1 MTRAA
6 TVTDSPRWRGRYRVR
21 VISTAAARPVVK
33 AVLAWYAVNRRDLP
47 WRRPETTPWGVLVSE
62 FMLQQTPVSRVRE
75 PWLAWITRWP
85 TPAALAAETPGEAV
99 RAWGRLGYPRRALR
113 LHHAAVAIVERHG
126 GTVPSDH
133 AALLALPGVG
143 SYTAAAIASF
153 AFGQRH
159 VVLDTNVRRVLAR
172 VAAGAE
178 FPARSTT
185 PAETALAEQF
195 LPARPER
202 AATWAVASMEL
213 GAVICTARTP
223 RCDRCPIR
231 RRCAW
236 QAAGRP
242 RYDGPPRRGQTYEGT
257 DRQCRGAL
265 LSVLRTDDTVAE
277 ADLLA
282 SWPDPAQR
290 ARALVSLEDDGL
302 VVRTPSGHVTLP

>member
-1 MTRAA
+1 V
-6 TVTDSPRWRGRYRVR
+6 VTA
-21 VISTAAARPVVK
+21 VIG
-33 AVLAWYAVNRRDLP
+33 WYEVNRRDLP

-75 PWLAWITRWP
+75 PWLAWMTRWP
-85 TPAALAAETPGEAV
+85 APAALAAETPGEAV

-113 LHHAAVAIVERHG
+113 LHQAAVVIVERHG
-126 GTVPSDH
+126 GEVPSDH

-143 SYTAAAIASF
+143 SYTAAAITSF

-172 VAAGAE
+172 VALGTE

-185 PAETALAEQF
+185 PAEATLAEQF

-202 AATWAVASMEL
+202 AASWAVASMEL
-213 GAVICTARTP
+213 GAVVCTARAP

-231 RRCAW
+231 RHCAW

-242 RYDGPPRRGQTYEGT
+242 RYDGPPRPGQTYEGT

-265 LSVLRTDDTVAE
+265 LAVLRASALVPE
-277 ADLLA
+277 SDLLPA
-282 SWPDPAQR
+282 WPDPAQR
-290 ARALVSLEDDGL
+290 ARALTSLLADGL
-302 VVRTPSGHVTLP
+302 VVRTPSRQFALP

>member
-1 MTRAA
+1 VA
-6 TVTDSPRWRGRYRVR
+6 
-21 VISTAAARPVVK
+21 

-47 WRRPETTPWGVLVSE
+47 WRRPETTPWGVMVSE
-62 FMLQQTPVSRVRE
+62 FMLQQTPVSGVRE
-75 PWLAWITRWP
+75 PWLAWMIRWP
-85 TPAALAAETPGEAV
+85 TPAALAAEAPGEAV

-113 LHHAAVAIVERHG
+113 LHRAAVVIAERHG
-126 GTVPSDH
+126 GVVPPDH

-172 VAAGAE
+172 VAIGTE

-195 LPARPER
+195 LPTRRER
-202 AATWAVASMEL
+202 AASWAVASMEL

-236 QAAGRP
+236 HAAGQP
-242 RYDGPPRRGQTYEGT
+242 RYDGPPRQVQTYEGT

-265 LSVLRTDDTVAE
+265 LAVLRTNKAVAE
-277 ADLLA
+277 ADLLP
-282 SWPDPAQR
+282 SWPDPPQR
-290 ARALVSLEDDGL
+290 VRALASLEADGL
-302 VVRTPSGHVTLP
+302 LVRNASGQVTLP